1 MHDKL
6 LVYLQGY
13 PDCGKVADW
22 LTKGGTMLIPKYKAK
37 ENIANNYRP
46 TTCLPLA
53 WKFLTGKFAD
63 EIYDDFENEMLL
75 PEEWKGRRRKCKGT
89 GDLLFID
96 KIILRVVQMRK
107 KKLAIAW
114 IDYKKTYDMVPHY

>member
-1 MHDKL
+1 
-6 LVYLQGY
+6 
-13 PDCGKVADW
+13 
-22 LTKGGTMLIPKYKAK
+22 MLILKYKAK

-89 GDLLFID
+89 GDLLFVD
-96 KIILRVVQMRK
+96 KIILRAVQMRK
-107 KKLAIAW
+107 KKLALHGLIIRKHMIW
-114 IDYKKTYDMVPHY
+114 FHTTGS